1 VAQGAAV
8 YAYTFGTKEHP
19 RHPLNLVPAL
29 LLYLI
34 FMILQVWYE
43 SPAWPLF
50 AYTVFPTLI
59 GIYARKLY
67 VSLTARRRA
76 RKRHERRVLEERA
89 RRAAAFPR
97 GPARHEIWKGDL
109 SVASPWNE
117 FPPY

>member
-1 VAQGAAV
+1 VGDIRD
-8 YAYTFGTKEHP
+8 T
-19 RHPLNLVPAL
+19 
-29 LLYLI
+29 
-34 FMILQVWYE
+34 LQVWYE

-89 RRAAAFPR
+89 RRAAAFAR
-97 GPARHEIWKGDL
+97 GPARHEIWKGD
-109 SVASPWNE
+109 
-117 FPPY
+117 